1 MVAPT
6 PAVTADWFAG
16 RMSTLRKASGVTP
29 DQLAGALDRSASG
42 VRQFESS
49 TRLAN
54 KRYIRVALEQ
64 LGQHHL
70 IEPYTRVVESAKAK
84 PLWWKDI
91 IPKVKKSQRPSELH
105 ALELLVNYEAS
116 ATALHVYAP
125 HCVPDLLQTTAYTD
139 ALCAL
144 SEPLLAS
151 LHHDLQQGRQAIL
164 RQDDSPRLHV
174 LLGQSVLHRTIGSPK
189 VMREQLAAMTE
200 WESLPHVTIRVLP
213 TAADAGASVESNFSL
228 MDMAPDLDDDPG
240 AVFVKTPADWI
251 HFRDAAKIA
260 GFRSRWEL
268 LETRAL
274 DAETSASLIGEAA
287 LALSEHQANH

>member
-16 RMSTLRKASGVTP
+16 RMSTLRKASGLTP
-29 DQLAGALDRSASG
+29 DQLAGILDRSASG

-54 KRYIRVALEQ
+54 KRYIKVALEQ
-64 LGQHHL
+64 LGHHNL
-70 IEPYTRVVESAKAK
+70 VEPYTRVVESARAK
-84 PLWWKDI
+84 KLWWKDI

-116 ATALHVYAP
+116 ATAMHVYAP
-125 HCVPDLLQTTAYTD
+125 HCVPDLLQTTAYAD
-139 ALCAL
+139 ALCTL

-151 LHHDLQQGRQAIL
+151 LHHPLRQGRQAIL
-164 RQDDSPRLHV
+164 RKSDSPRLHV
-174 LLGQSVLHRTIGSPK
+174 LLDEPVLRRTIGSPS
-189 VMREQLAAMTE
+189 VMREQLGALTE
-200 WESLPHVTIRVLP
+200 WATFPHVTIRVLP
-213 TAADAGASVESNFSL
+213 ATADASAAVESNFSL
-228 MDMAPDLDDDPG
+228 MDMAAGLDGDPG
-240 AVFVKTPADWI
+240 AVFLKTPADWI
-251 HFRDAAKIA
+251 HFRDAAKVA

-287 LALSEHQANH
+287 LALPEHH